1 MVGRSVGLWGS
12 KQGCLSVLTVLTLT
26 VMILVAGL
34 YRDVCGRPVSG
45 PVGSIQGYLSVLTVL
60 TLTAMIL
67 VAGLYR
73 DVCGR
78 PVSGSVGIN
87 TG

>member
-1 MVGRSVGLWGS
+1 MVGRSVGPW
-12 KQGCLSVLTVLTLT
+12 
-26 VMILVAGL
+26 
-34 YRDVCGRPVSG
+34 
-45 PVGSIQGYLSVLTVL
+45 GSIQGDQSVLTVL

-78 PVSGSVGIN
+78 PVSGPVGIN

>member
-1 MVGRSVGLWGS
+1 MVGLSVGLWGS
-12 KQGCLSVLTVLTLT
+12 
-26 VMILVAGL
+26 
-34 YRDVCGRPVSG
+34 
-45 PVGSIQGYLSVLTVL
+45 IQGDQSVLTVL

-78 PVSGSVGIN
+78 PVSGPVGIN

>member
-1 MVGRSVGLWGS
+1 MGCRSVGPWE
-12 KQGCLSVLTVLTLT
+12 
-26 VMILVAGL
+26 
-34 YRDVCGRPVSG
+34 
-45 PVGSIQGYLSVLTVL
+45 SIQDDQSVLTVL

-87 TG
+87 TGLPECTNCTYTDSHDTCC